1 MASQRSLRGLDWF
14 AFFVADVQTAWGPFV
29 ATYLTSVAWTQF
41 DIGLILTIG
50 TITGLALQIPAGAL
64 VDRAPVKRL
73 LAALAVASI
82 SASALL
88 LALWPIFSVVVAAK
102 VLHAIASS
110 LLGPTRPQRALPI
123 IGKCDRGR
131 GSRRHRLL

>member
-50 TITGLALQIPAGAL
+50 TI
-64 VDRAPVKRL
+64 
-73 LAALAVASI
+73 
-82 SASALL
+82 
-88 LALWPIFSVVVAAK
+88 
-102 VLHAIASS
+102 
-110 LLGPTRPQRALPI
+110 
-123 IGKCDRGR
+123 
-131 GSRRHRLL
+131 

>member
-110 LLGPTRPQRALPI
+110 LLG
-123 IGKCDRGR
+123 
-131 GSRRHRLL
+131 

>member
-29 ATYLTSVAWTQF
+29 ATNLTSVAWTQF

-102 VLHAIASS
+102 VLHA
-110 LLGPTRPQRALPI
+110 
-123 IGKCDRGR
+123 
-131 GSRRHRLL
+131 